1 MTKAHM
7 LLVPCANFIL
17 GLDDG
22 KKRYLDDLQVK
33 PSLLFH
39 GYIYIKVQN
48 APRFLNMA

>member
-39 GYIYIKVQN
+39 PYSNQLF
-48 APRFLNMA
+48 FLNINQ